1 MSAAH
6 TFDHDEFEVGLT
18 RDETRVV
25 ARRQF
30 IASVL
35 VAGVIACGAAL
46 VWLVPADHGVA
57 TQSPHRFA
65 QVQQPIFVNQGVASA
80 RQIELP

>member
-6 TFDHDEFEVGLT
+6 AFDYDEFQVGLT

-35 VAGVIACGAAL
+35 VACVIACAAVL
-46 VWLVPADHGVA
+46 VWLIPADRGAA
-57 TQSPHRFA
+57 TQVSHGLA

>member
-6 TFDHDEFEVGLT
+6 TFDDHEFLVGLT
-18 RDETRVV
+18 RDETRIV
-25 ARRQF
+25 AKRQF

-35 VAGVIACGAAL
+35 VACVIACGAAL
-46 VWLVPADHGVA
+46 LWFVPADRGVA
-57 TQSPHRFA
+57 TPAGHRFA

>member
-6 TFDHDEFEVGLT
+6 TFDDDELLVGLT
-18 RDETRVV
+18 RDETRLV

-30 IASVL
+30 IASAL
-35 VAGVIACGAAL
+35 VAGVIVCAAALLWFIPGERGAAT
-46 VWLVPADHGVA
+46 PAARG
-57 TQSPHRFA
+57 FA

>member
-1 MSAAH
+1 MNAAR
-6 TFDHDEFEVGLT
+6 TFDYDEFPIGPT
-18 RDETRVV
+18 RDETRLV
-25 ARRQF
+25 AKRQF

-35 VAGVIACGAAL
+35 VGCVILAGAAL
-46 VWLVPADHGVA
+46 LRFVPHEPGTPASHGL
-57 TQSPHRFA
+57 A

>member
-1 MSAAH
+1 MSAAY
-6 TFDHDEFEVGLT
+6 FNDENELPVGLT
-18 RDETRVV
+18 RDETRLV

-35 VAGVIACGAAL
+35 VACVIVCGAAL
-46 VWLVPADHGVA
+46 LKFVPTEPGQAGFASHGL
-57 TQSPHRFA
+57 A